1 MSKPIDA
8 SRTAVVS
15 DRPPPPDV
23 SRFLEA
29 NGLSDAACI
38 RADKIDELHK
48 KVLRNDFDAVVFP
61 SITTALDA
69 VWEGDARFE
78 DWARAGVHVHV
89 ATSPPTDPGSL
100 LAVVQADYDRWHGLR
115 RRRHAVAGAVLSAL
129 ALGAAFV
136 IHLG

>member
-15 DRPPPPDV
+15 DRPPPPDMQ
-23 SRFLEA
+23 RFLEA
-29 NGLSDAACI
+29 SGLADAAFV
-38 RADKIDELHK
+38 RTDKIDELHK

-61 SITTALDA
+61 SIATALYA

-78 DWARAGVHVHV
+78 DWARAGVRVQFV
-89 ATSPPTDPGSL
+89 APPPADAGPL
-100 LAVVQADYDRWHGLR
+100 LAVVQADYDRWLGLR
-115 RRRHAVAGAVLSAL
+115 RRRHAIAGAVLSAL